1 MAFSNARGGVTVSIY
16 RLTHNWWH
24 VALCYLEG
32 HAPVRKVL
40 EVYDQHIWKELEKA
54 DAVPPEVCY
63 SAICSNFTLILCEV
77 VLLLLCI
84 QVYLNALGLLLRVYL
99 RGELDIFE
107 DRLKILASC
116 ITDQVSYMCFSV
128 RTIEKVT
135 SQSMSDVCLQ
145 FD

>member
-1 MAFSNARGGVTVSIY
+1 M
-16 RLTHNWWH
+16 
-24 VALCYLEG
+24 LCLQKY
-32 HAPVRKVL
+32 V
-40 EVYDQHIWKELEKA
+40 
-54 DAVPPEVCY
+54 
-63 SAICSNFTLILCEV
+63 ILLSVQISTSFCVEV

-107 DRLKILASC
+107 DRLKTLASC
-116 ITDQVSYMCFSV
+116 ITDQVSYMCISV

-145 FD
+145 FDLLEYSSLMKLCKTYLNDHLYFILFERS

>member
-1 MAFSNARGGVTVSIY
+1 MLYVIINFLMAFFNAWGGVIVSIY

-32 HAPVRKVL
+32 HASARKVL
-40 EVYDQHIWKELEKA
+40 EVYDHHIWKELEKA

-63 SAICSNFTLILCEV
+63 SAICWNSTLILCGSG
-77 VLLLLCI
+77 LIFLLCI

-107 DRLKILASC
+107 DRLKTLASC
-116 ITDQVSYMCFSV
+116 ITDQVSYVF
-128 RTIEKVT
+128 
-135 SQSMSDVCLQ
+135 
-145 FD
+145 